1 MHRVVISPGLHV
13 IEIESE
19 LKRIVLGRFDK
30 IINLIDVGNP
40 QHRKPVRIG
49 SQKPSDV
56 PFFRF
61 EPIGTDG
68 ENVFYRGERH
78 SARDWL
84 SKLDKKIAS
93 RLIVLTIKERNLLLE
108 TLVDMDCDVG
118 VFETKFPIFD
128 EIRYVSNIESNYAT
142 LVRMLS
148 RIRKM
153 GLRGRSI
160 GDGIST
166 EYLYRIERKLRFKN
180 GLDRYFALA
189 YHLPY
194 QEAFKLKEERSDRAI
209 VAFDFNSMYASC
221 IQEKFI
227 EPKSIHHVDLRNS
240 VTDITNLAPGLYRT
254 LLKQPKPSFFK
265 TCHPFRYVIGNKNF
279 YFNLN
284 DSHEVEVLLFKNEI
298 QAYAKYFCDVEVLEG
313 FISHN
318 TVTHPLLRK
327 SESIYRER
335 QNYKA
340 QSSKNMEALSK
351 FRLATMHSATNQK
364 RYVTRHF
371 QTISDL
377 IDWVG
382 AQGFFDFSDATSLG
396 EKLRIALDHRTLKI
410 KQTPNGYS
418 ARIIRLDSL
427 DNVFSLSAQ
436 IISNSRTKMLQVI
449 ERFLSHPSVELCYC
463 NVDSLH
469 ISIPKRELDYFLEI
483 HSDIISGRMGDLKIQ
498 TIADKGYWF
507 DIGRYWLFKD
517 NKVALYKNKIFNHK
531 GSTSSFTRFR
541 KVGLICKG
549 DLFSYLKPLHFTI
562 SKSFSYVKKVHEG
575 SSLETTDYHRYC
587 FEEVESLD
595 QARTTFDKEILRSRK
610 FKTDL
615 FDRISTCAAH
625 DSLTI
630 PDA

>member
-1 MHRVVISPGLHV
+1 MHQVVISQRLHV
-13 IEIESE
+13 IDIESD
-19 LKRIVLGRFDK
+19 LQRIVLGRFDK
-30 IINLIDVGNP
+30 VINLIDAGNP

-49 SQKPSDV
+49 STKPSDV
-56 PFFRF
+56 PFFNF

-68 ENVFYRGERH
+68 EHVFYRGERH

-84 SKLDKKIAS
+84 SKLDRKIAS

-118 VFETKFPIFD
+118 VLETKFPIFD
-128 EIRYVSNIESNYAT
+128 GIRYVSNIESNYAT

-166 EYLYRIERKLRFKN
+166 EFLYRIERKLRFKN
-180 GLDRYFALA
+180 GLDRYFAQA

-194 QEAFKLKEERSDRAI
+194 QEVFKLKEERPDRAI

-221 IQEKFI
+221 MREEFL
-227 EPKSIHHVDLRNS
+227 EPKSIRHVDLRNS
-240 VTDITNLAPGLYRT
+240 EINITSLAPGLYRT
-254 LLKQPKPSFFK
+254 LLRHPKPSFFK
-265 TCHPFRYVIGNKNF
+265 TCHPFRYIIGNKNF

-284 DSHEVEVLLFKNEI
+284 DSHEVEVLLFRDEI
-298 QAYAKYFCDVEVLEG
+298 QAYAKYFGEVKVLEG
-313 FISHN
+313 FISQN

-377 IDWVG
+377 IDWVDE
-382 AQGFFDFSDATSLG
+382 QGFFDFSDAISLG
-396 EKLRIALDHRTLKI
+396 DKLRIALDHRTLRI
-410 KQTPNGYS
+410 KQTPNGFT
-418 ARIIRLDSL
+418 ARLIRLDSP

-436 IISNSRTKMLQVI
+436 IISNSRTKMLRVI

-469 ISIPKRELDYFLEI
+469 ISILKSELDYFLKS
-483 HSDIISGRMGDLKIQ
+483 HCDIISGRMGDLKIQ

-507 DIGRYWLFKD
+507 DIGRYWLF
-517 NKVALYKNKIFNHK
+517 NGNEVNLYKNKIFNHK
-531 GSTSSFTRFR
+531 GSTSPFTRFR

-549 DLFSYLKPLHFTI
+549 DLFNYLKPLNFTI
-562 SKSFSYVKKVHEG
+562 SKSLSYVKKAHDG
-575 SSLETTDYHRYC
+575 SSLDTVDYHRY
-587 FEEVESLD
+587 FFHEVENFD
-595 QARTTFDKEILRSRK
+595 QARASFDNEILRSRK
-610 FKTDL
+610 LKIDL
-615 FDRISTCAAH
+615 FDRISTCAA
-625 DSLTI
+625 
-630 PDA
+630 PDPHSHV